1 MEHRVELVH
10 RRALRPVGGL
20 PGLRAAF
27 LRAQLADR
35 LQHRKLAVKVV
46 IEAALGKA
54 HLIQDILHGRLLVAL
69 RIKQTFR
76 RGQQLAPARIALLH
90 SII

>member
-1 MEHRVELVH
+1 MEHRIELVH
-10 RRALRPVGGL
+10 RRALRLSGSL
-20 PGLRAAF
+20 PGLLAAF
-27 LRAQLADR
+27 LRARLADC
-35 LQHRKLAVKVV
+35 LQHRELAVKVV
-46 IEAALGKA
+46 IKAALGEV
-54 HLIQDILHGRLLVAL
+54 HLIQDVLHGRLLVAL